1 MYNGTLK
8 RLALQKNVICADCT
22 GTVSSSIL
30 LAVFSVTDINVG
42 KIECVHYR
50 CVELLA
56 LDWLH
61 ILFWGSNSHI
71 VIGPV
76 VNPCILLVYVD
87 DISCFS
93 RLNNNILFR
102 VNEMF

>member
-50 CVELLA
+50 CVGVA
-56 LDWLH
+56 C
-61 ILFWGSNSHI
+61 
-71 VIGPV
+71 P
-76 VNPCILLVYVD
+76 
-87 DISCFS
+87 
-93 RLNNNILFR
+93 
-102 VNEMF
+102 